1 MKSCINWRK
10 SFNYMDEVDEYNIDF
25 KDKKEKLL
33 NFLDTF
39 ATGKQRVN
47 IYISQSITENEINI
61 ILAIWEM
68 NKYNIA
74 ICIEPFPSEI
84 IIEKI
89 QTSKIPFYYISLIN
103 NWETLNAYIEKG
115 VESVFIYGDL
125 AFDLQKVK
133 QFCKKHH
140 VRIRC
145 YPNICQYLWDNS
157 EGIKTFFIR
166 PEDVDYY
173 DDYID
178 ILEFWNSENIQNPLY
193 ETYFHD
199 KKWAGDLREI
209 IQGLKFRV
217 NSYYILGNQFAK
229 YRTNCKRDCIKGSDC
244 NLCQSI
250 IDFANTIENSDE
262 YEVYERINRNG

>member
-1 MKSCINWRK
+1 
-10 SFNYMDEVDEYNIDF
+10 MDEVDEYNIDF
-25 KDKKEKLL
+25 KNKKGKLL

-47 IYISQSITENEINI
+47 IHIFAETENEIDI
-61 ILAIWEM
+61 ILSIWDM

-74 ICIEPFPSEI
+74 ICFESELFGTKI
-84 IIEKI
+84 FEKI
-89 QTSKIPFYYISLIN
+89 KNSKIPFYYNASID
-103 NWETLNAYIEKG
+103 NWEDLNKYTERN
-115 VESVFIYGDL
+115 VESVFICGDL
-125 AFDLQKVK
+125 AFDLVRVSN
-133 QFCKKHH
+133 FCKKHH

-145 YPNICQYLWDNS
+145 YPNVCQYLWDNS

-229 YRTNCKRDCIKGSDC
+229 YRTDCKRDCIKGSDC

-262 YEVYERINRNG
+262 YEVYERK